1 MFHIAVCDDLQRDR
15 EEICLV
21 LKEELEAFDADAR
34 FIKFGSGN
42 ALLKAW
48 EKKKIDFHI
57 VFLDIFMEGL
67 DGIETARRLRASGY
81 KEAIIFLTTTQDF
94 AIEGYEVDAAGYLLK
109 PLEKIKLRQLLKRL
123 FKREKPALITL
134 RQGNK
139 VYTFAPSEIV
149 YIESNRNR
157 LSIHT
162 VKETIFYYGRL
173 DEIEKI
179 LPEKSFLRC
188 HQSFLVNMDRVYGAK
203 DVFHMETGDLV
214 PIRVRERRAI
224 REAYFR
230 YMTERNL

>member
-123 FKREKPALITL
+123 FKREKPALI
-134 RQGNK
+134 
-139 VYTFAPSEIV
+139 
-149 YIESNRNR
+149 
-157 LSIHT
+157 H
-162 VKETIFYYGRL
+162 
-173 DEIEKI
+173 
-179 LPEKSFLRC
+179 C
-188 HQSFLVNMDRVYGAK
+188 
-203 DVFHMETGDLV
+203 
-214 PIRVRERRAI
+214 VRETRFI
-224 REAYFR
+224 RLHRLRLCILKA
-230 YMTERNL
+230 TETDCQSTLSRKPFFTMDGWMR